1 LFISILSGAGVI
13 KSEADSKNLQNFLIC
28 LEMLPAAIFMQW
40 AFPYTDYK
48 GTGPRTGLDVHNV
61 THAISV
67 RDLVSDTVHQ
77 FAPTY
82 HNYVLYS
89 NSGAKNAPKMQKPKP
104 QLAKEVQERVKQYNY
119 QDNANL
125 LANMELGVHREEYE
139 RTTSDQDEASPHKF
153 QRSDS
158 PALRREPTFTDAD
171 DIFREGPL
179 EEDEEGVEVSS
190 ASVHGH
196 MVSDD
201 GDKPRSKS
209 KSKVLMR
216 QTTDDF
222 NGPDTSLEMDDMG
235 QGSSLDVPKKSYE
248 ERKRE
253 FLGRGWSDVALD
265 DER

>member
-1 LFISILSGAGVI
+1 MTDHKSAVCFIRKVLAWTPPLVALVCHSSCVACRWLMWPHMALYMRQHSHVY
-13 KSEADSKNLQNFLIC
+13 LVYFTY
-28 LEMLPAAIFMQW
+28 AACRRMSCHWPMAPMVMFMKTTVVFH
-40 AFPYTDYK
+40 A
-48 GTGPRTGLDVHNV
+48 GPRTGLDVHNV

-89 NSGAKNAPKMQKPKP
+89 NSGAKNAPKMQRPKP
-104 QLAKEVQERVKQYNY
+104 QLAKEVQERVKQCNY

-139 RTTSDQDEASPHKF
+139 RTTSDQDEGSPHKL

-171 DIFREGPL
+171 ADDIFREGPI
-179 EEDEEGVEVSS
+179 EEDEEGLEMSS

-196 MVSDD
+196 MTSDD
-201 GDKPRSKS
+201 GSKS
-209 KSKVLMR
+209 KKKSNKVLMR
-216 QTTDDF
+216 QTTDDST
-222 NGPDTSLEMDDMG
+222 DLTL
-235 QGSSLDVPKKSYE
+235 
-248 ERKRE
+248 
-253 FLGRGWSDVALD
+253 A
-265 DER
+265 